1 MIDDVVEDVERDSS
15 EEVESPSSMHIYAIS
30 IIEII
35 HIY

>member
-1 MIDDVVEDVERDSS
+1 MIDDVVEDVERDLS
-15 EEVESPSSMHIYAIS
+15 EDVETPLGMYIYFTC

>member
-1 MIDDVVEDVERDSS
+1 MIDVVVEDVEGDSS
-15 EEVESPSSMHIYAIS
+15 EEVESPLGMYIYVMC

>member
-15 EEVESPSSMHIYAIS
+15 EEVESPLAMYRYVMC

>member
-15 EEVESPSSMHIYAIS
+15 EEVESPFGMYIYVVC